1 MKNATRT
8 ELENLEH
15 DVFELMGSA
24 MYRILDNGDRPDKRI
39 TAIIG
44 LNDSMKFVLN
54 KLERI
59 TQSVPPEA
67 T

>member
-15 DVFELMGSA
+15 DVMALMGAA
-24 MYRILDNGDRPDKRI
+24 MERILDNGDRPDKRM

-44 LNDSMKFVLN
+44 LNDAMKFTLN

-59 TQSVPPEA
+59 TESIPEA
-67 T
+67 P

>member
-8 ELENLEH
+8 ELENLEN
-15 DVFELMGSA
+15 DVFELIGSA
-24 MYRILDNGDRPDKRI
+24 MHRILDNGDRPDKRI

-44 LNDSMKFVLN
+44 LNDSMKFVVN

-59 TQSVPPEA
+59 TQSIPEA
-67 T
+67 P